1 MLALRML
8 IYASVN
14 SASSGCASLK
24 LAFVIQL
31 LKKTGVLLAGTPNM
45 LFVEKLLRVEL
56 HTLQLIPI
64 ATSKVGNCNGHAVV
78 LCRCC

>member
-24 LAFVIQL
+24 LALVIQL
-31 LKKTGVLLAGTPNM
+31 LNKIGVPSGEHPYN

-56 HTLQLIPI
+56 YTLQLIPV
-64 ATSKVGNCNGHAVV
+64 ATCKVGNCNGHTVV